1 MVVPFKRCKPG
12 HSSVENFCRFLL
24 FIRSCAGFPGASLK
38 FSTFC
43 TIQSFCGFGLNSYP
57 NRNKINKKTV
67 QFKARSSSQAW
78 HKTPADFTDVK
89 RKGMH
94 NDMSDD
100 LKRIIGVLIHLNI
113 RRKNHSDTLLYYNH
127 VMIATTQMH
136 LLQFVK
142 NILAITINH
151 ENFRILFS
159 LIYMVT
165 SPSSDTL
172 MPIP

>member
-1 MVVPFKRCKPG
+1 MSFSLFKFAQLILPYRSQTSEEKTIPNENGNILYRKKP
-12 HSSVENFCRFLL
+12 
-24 FIRSCAGFPGASLK
+24 K
-38 FSTFC
+38 
-43 TIQSFCGFGLNSYP
+43 
-57 NRNKINKKTV
+57 RNKTNKKTV

-113 RRKNHSDTLLYYNH
+113 RRKNHSDSLLYYNH
-127 VMIATTQMH
+127 VTIATMQMH

-142 NILAITINH
+142 IILAIPMNQ